1 MTKHHSIQKELTVV
15 KSLIKNEIIEEKTI
29 SDLYK
34 YIFKSNGK
42 QLRGRLSLVASSINR
57 RKGKKRLKLAAIIEL
72 LHTATLVHDDVVDES
87 PTRRGEKSVNN
98 IWSNSHGVLIGDYI
112 YSKAFMLMVELGNNK
127 ILDELSKATNDI
139 SKGELIQLD
148 AISNKKITLKDLE
161 DISYYKTG
169 RLFEAA
175 AKCGAILADAD
186 SKYIKNI
193 TNCSKNLGIVFQIKD
208 DLLDYSENSTVIGK
222 PVFQDLKEG
231 KVTYPFYFAY
241 KNADDLDKVKLESFL
256 GKKNINQKSAFK
268 LIKGLNGIKETEML
282 ALKYIK
288 DAAKS
293 ANLIEDKNISKEM
306 IELVNSAMYRKK

>member
-186 SKYIKNI
+186 PKYIKNI

-208 DLLDYSENSTVIGK
+208 DLLDYSDDSSVIGK

-241 KNADDLDKVKLESFL
+241 KNADDLEKVKLESFL

-288 DAAKS
+288 DASKS

>member
-42 QLRGRLSLVASSINR
+42 QLRSRLSLVASSINR

-241 KNADDLDKVKLESFL
+241 KNADDLEKVKLESFL

-288 DAAKS
+288 DASKS

>member
-57 RKGKKRLKLAAIIEL
+57 KKGKKRLKLAAIIEL

-161 DISYYKTG
+161 NISYYKTG

-241 KNADDLDKVKLESFL
+241 KNADDLEKVKLESFL

>member
-57 RKGKKRLKLAAIIEL
+57 KKGKKRLKLAAIIEL

-148 AISNKKITLKDLE
+148 AIGSNKITLRNLE

-186 SKYIKNI
+186 PKYIKNI

-208 DLLDYSENSTVIGK
+208 DLLDYSEDSSVIGK

-241 KNADDLDKVKLESFL
+241 KNADDLEKVKLESFL
-256 GKKNINQKSAFK
+256 GKKNINQKNAFK

>member
-57 RKGKKRLKLAAIIEL
+57 KKGKKRLKLAAIIEL

-148 AISNKKITLKDLE
+148 AIGNNKITLRNLE

-186 SKYIKNI
+186 AKYIKNI

-208 DLLDYSENSTVIGK
+208 DLLDYSDDSSVIGK

-241 KNADDLDKVKLESFL
+241 KNADDLEKVKLESFL
-256 GKKNINQKSAFK
+256 GKKNINQKNAFK
-268 LIKGLNGIKETEML
+268 LIKSLNGIKETEML

-288 DAAKS
+288 NAAKS

>member
-1 MTKHHSIQKELTVV
+1 MTKHHSIQKELAVV

-42 QLRGRLSLVASSINR
+42 QLRSRLSLVASSINR

-161 DISYYKTG
+161 NISYYKTG

-241 KNADDLDKVKLESFL
+241 KNADDLEKVKLESFL

-288 DAAKS
+288 DASKS

>member
-57 RKGKKRLKLAAIIEL
+57 KKGKKRLKLAAIIEL

-148 AISNKKITLKDLE
+148 AIGNNKITLRNLE

-186 SKYIKNI
+186 AKYIKNI

-208 DLLDYSENSTVIGK
+208 DLLDYSEDSSVIGK

-241 KNADDLDKVKLESFL
+241 KNADDFEKVKLESFL
-256 GKKNINQKSAFK
+256 GKKNINQKNAFK
-268 LIKGLNGIKETEML
+268 LIKSLNGIKETEML

>member
-57 RKGKKRLKLAAIIEL
+57 KKGKKRLKLAAIIEL

-148 AISNKKITLKDLE
+148 AIGNNKITLRNLE

-186 SKYIKNI
+186 PKYIKNI

-208 DLLDYSENSTVIGK
+208 DLLDYSDDSSVIGK

-241 KNADDLDKVKLESFL
+241 KNADDLEKVKLESFL
-256 GKKNINQKSAFK
+256 GKKNINQKNAFK

>member
-57 RKGKKRLKLAAIIEL
+57 KKGKKRLKLAAIIEL

-161 DISYYKTG
+161 NISYYKTG

-193 TNCSKNLGIVFQIKD
+193 TSCSKNLGIVFQIKD

-241 KNADDLDKVKLESFL
+241 KNADDLEKVKLESFL

-288 DAAKS
+288 DASKS

>member
-57 RKGKKRLKLAAIIEL
+57 KKGKKRLKLAAIIEL

-241 KNADDLDKVKLESFL
+241 KNADDLEKVKLESFL

-268 LIKGLNGIKETEML
+268 LIKDLNGIKETEML

-288 DAAKS
+288 DASKS

>member
-241 KNADDLDKVKLESFL
+241 KNADDLEKVKLESFL

-268 LIKGLNGIKETEML
+268 LIKGLNGIKETEMI

-288 DAAKS
+288 DASKS

>member
-15 KSLIKNEIIEEKTI
+15 KSLIKNEIIEERTI

-57 RKGKKRLKLAAIIEL
+57 KKGKKRLKLAAIIEL

-241 KNADDLDKVKLESFL
+241 KNADDLEKVKLESFL

-288 DAAKS
+288 DASKS